1 MASRFRVFDQQ
12 IKELLSEP
20 NNLGCIEIA
29 KKILNTTDSKRKNT
43 EVSSLGR
50 YINRNK
56 KHFLDQHEGIYNATN
71 EVDVANRD
79 VKHMWIKTKMFHLLF
94 QTQTTSLK
102 KSYYLKIYQI
112 N

>member
-56 KHFLDQHEGIYNATN
+56 KDYFTK
-71 EVDVANRD
+71 DVGY
-79 VKHMWIKTKMFHLLF
+79 WL
-94 QTQTTSLK
+94 
-102 KSYYLKIYQI
+102 
-112 N
+112 